1 MVIVSKRDELQS
13 ISNESLCIAS
23 NASFRY
29 ARAHPAGVGSLAEA
43 RLFGERVGSQAQMPG
58 S

>member
-1 MVIVSKRDELQS
+1 MITVPKRDELQS
-13 ISNESLCIAS
+13 ISNDSLSIAS

-29 ARAHPAGVGSLAEA
+29 ARLRPAGDGSLAEA
-43 RLFGERVGSQAQMPG
+43 RLFGERVGSQAKMPG